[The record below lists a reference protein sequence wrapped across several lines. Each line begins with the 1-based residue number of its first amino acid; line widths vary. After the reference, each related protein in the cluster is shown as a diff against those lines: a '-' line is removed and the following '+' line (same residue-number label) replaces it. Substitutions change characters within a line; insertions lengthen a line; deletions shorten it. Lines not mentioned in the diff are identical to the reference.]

1 VLEIKQEGVSG
12 TGGEGSARWHLNRG
26 EGKMG
31 TAGPAQTHG
40 KGRGRLVSVRGGGA
54 WPGHRPRRDGCR
66 QRAVREQGRG
76 VDRHV
81 GHVGG
86 GSWAG
91 CYGLGLVNSA
101 FFELNQI
108 VSKGLELIRYKDGLP
123 LLNKFQINMVMKDLK
138 K

>member
-1 VLEIKQEGVSG
+1 
-12 TGGEGSARWHLNRG
+12 
-26 EGKMG
+26 
-31 TAGPAQTHG
+31 
-40 KGRGRLVSVRGGGA
+40 
-54 WPGHRPRRDGCR
+54 
-66 QRAVREQGRG
+66 
-76 VDRHV
+76 V

-123 LLNKFQINMVMKDLK
+123 LLNKFQIKYGHEGFEEMNNILHRNFFISKMSFE
-138 K
+138 

>member
-1 VLEIKQEGVSG
+1 
-12 TGGEGSARWHLNRG
+12 
-26 EGKMG
+26 M
-31 TAGPAQTHG
+31 
-40 KGRGRLVSVRGGGA
+40 
-54 WPGHRPRRDGCR
+54 
-66 QRAVREQGRG
+66 
-76 VDRHV
+76 DRHM

-101 FFELNQI
+101 FSELNQI